1 MAFHQGAPDAPGR
14 ARGFSVRPLRFG
26 VDSRVGYSDH
36 VVKPGVLRSYALLL
50 LRCRSEAS

>member
-1 MAFHQGAPDAPGR
+1 MHRGH
-14 ARGFSVRPLRFG
+14 ARGFRYSAGALG